1 MCMPYQAESGTVK
14 MITRFGKHS
23 HIQPP
28 GLGMLILPCCC
39 VDGIAG
45 TLSMRVQQVDV
56 VCTTKTLDNV
66 FVKVEVAVQYLVA
79 PGQEYNAFYKLSNAQ
94 HQIESYVYDS
104 LRSEVPKVTLDNLF
118 VVKEQLAGAV
128 KKTVGD
134 AMESFGFQILATPV
148 TDIDPDPGVKQ
159 AMNEINRQERLKK
172 AASDKGEA
180 AKILAIKEAEATAEK
195 IRIEAQADAD
205 SKFYAGEGLS
215 RQRQAIVDG
224 LHKSVNLFT
233 EGVHGAK
240 PGDVMDMIM
249 ITQYFDTLKELGG
262 KSGASTVFIPHQPGA
277 IADISAQM
285 RQGILE
291 AQVVAPAAQGGMAR

>member
-1 MCMPYQAESGTVK
+1 MPFTAESGTVK
-14 MITRFGKHS
+14 MITRFGKHN
-23 HIQPP
+23 HIQGP
-28 GLGMLILPCCC
+28 GLGVLCAPCCC
-39 VDGIAG
+39 MDAIAG

-56 VCTTKTLDNV
+56 QCNTKTLDNV
-66 FVKVEVAVQYLVA
+66 FVKVEVAVQYLVE
-79 PGQEYNAFYKLSNAQ
+79 PGQEYNAFYKLTNAQ

-104 LRSEVPKVTLDNLF
+104 LRSEVPKVSLDNLF

-134 AMESFGFQILATPV
+134 AMGPFGYQILATPV

-180 AKILAIKEAEATAEK
+180 AKILAIKEAESIAEK

-224 LHKSVNLFT
+224 LHKSVNIFT

-240 PGDVMDMIM
+240 AGDVMDMIM
-249 ITQYFDTLKELGG
+249 ITQYFDTIKEIGA
-262 KSGASTVFIPHQPGA
+262 KSGSNTIFIPHQPGA
-277 IADISAQM
+277 ISDISAQM

-291 AQVVAPAAQGGMAR
+291 AQVVPPQAAGMTR